1 MKIKEDNMIM
11 KTHQHQ
17 DLKDLIK
24 TLSIS
29 LVMIF
34 LRIKVGLI
42 IKHLPRVLQ
51 EEKKERISQEK

>member
-11 KTHQHQ
+11 KIHQHQ

-29 LVMIF
+29 LATIF